1 MKAVASI
8 LITSS
13 QNRDAENDLP
23 SARVPPALITEDT
36 ATVSA
41 LLW

>member
-1 MKAVASI
+1 MNAVAR
-8 LITSS
+8 LAITSS

-23 SARVPPALITEDT
+23 RASVAPDVITDDT

-41 LLW
+41 LL